1 MANVTHHRAYKPPRR
16 MVYARRF
23 VRQLVATM
31 SLVAIMVGTT
41 GCTMMRNRKP
51 TPAYLT
57 QAKQFWYKGVSALE
71 MGKVDE
77 AENLLRKAAE
87 ATPDDADTQS
97 HLAEALW
104 QRGSHAEALTCA
116 EAACRFEPANARAA
130 IRAGEMRLAEGDAET
145 ATQWA
150 HTAIGLA
157 GRSPEAWALRGRSQL
172 RLGNTD
178 QALADMQQSL
188 RYAPNDTE
196 LLIDVAMLYRARED
210 HQRCL
215 TTLHHLLDCHPP
227 GEAPVEALA
236 LAGETYLAINRPQ
249 AAAENLRLAA
259 NRGNGGADF
268 YYRLAEAEAA
278 CGHHDKARMGAER
291 ALAAD
296 ANHLPAQQLM
306 TRLAAS
312 DISNLR

>member
-1 MANVTHHRAYKPPRR
+1 M
-16 MVYARRF
+16 
-23 VRQLVATM
+23 M
-31 SLVAIMVGTT
+31 SS
-41 GCTMMRNRKP
+41 RKQ
-51 TPAYLT
+51 TPEYLS
-57 QAKQFWYKGVSALE
+57 QAKQLWHKGVSALE

-77 AENLLRKAAE
+77 AETLLRKAAE

-104 QRGSHAEALTCA
+104 QSGSHGEALTCA
-116 EAACRFEPANARAA
+116 ETACRFEPTNARAA
-130 IRAGEMRLAEGDAET
+130 IRAGQMRLSEGDPTT

-150 HTAIGLA
+150 HTAIGLS
-157 GRSPEAWALRGRSQL
+157 GRNPEAWALRGRSQA

-178 QALADMQQSL
+178 QALADMQQAL

-196 LLIDVAMLYRARED
+196 LLIDVAMLHRARED

-227 GEAPVEALA
+227 GEEPVEALA

-249 AAAENLRLAA
+249 AAAENLRLAE

-278 CGHHDKARMGAER
+278 CGHLDKARIGVER

-296 ANHLPAQQLM
+296 ANHLPSRQLM
-306 TRLAAS
+306 TRLAANGS
-312 DISNLR
+312 RNLQ